1 MSGMNIIIPMAGMG
15 KRMRPHTLTVPKPLL
30 PIAGKP
36 IVQRLVEDIAA
47 VCNDKI
53 NEVAFV
59 IGDFGVEVELQLIKI
74 AESVGAQGRIYYQD
88 EALGTAHAVMCATPA
103 LEGEVIVA
111 FADTLFKAEF
121 NLDKSADGTIWV
133 HKVANPSQFGVVKI
147 DERNVITDF
156 VEKPTEFV
164 SDLAIIGIYYFK
176 DGDNLLN
183 EIQYLVDNNIKEK
196 GEYQLT
202 NALENMKNKGLE
214 FKPGEV
220 EEWLDC
226 GNKDATV
233 FTNQRILEIRKDE
246 FTIDESRFNHGTKII
261 NPCFIDQDV
270 ILENC
275 TIGPHVSIG
284 KGSVVKNS
292 TISNSIVQ
300 KNCVIDNV
308 NFSNSMIGNF
318 VTINGQA
325 NEYSIGD
332 YSSLS

>member
-1 MSGMNIIIPMAGMG
+1 MYIIIPKAGMG

-74 AESVGAQGRIYYQD
+74 AESIGAHGRIYYQD

-176 DGDNLLN
+176 DGENLLN

>member
-47 VCNDKI
+47 VCKEPI
-53 NEVAFV
+53 NEVAFI
-59 IGDFGVEVELQLIKI
+59 IGDFGLAVEIQLLKI
-74 AESVGAQGRIYYQD
+74 AESIGAKGRIYYQD
-88 EALGTAHAVMCATPA
+88 EALGTAHAVLCATPA
-103 LEGEVIVA
+103 LTGEVIIA
-111 FADTLFKAEF
+111 FADTLFKAQFE
-121 NLDKSADGTIWV
+121 LDKSADGTIWV
-133 HKVANPSQFGVVKI
+133 HKVSNPNQFGVVKL
-147 DERNVITDF
+147 DEQNNITDF
-156 VEKPTEFV
+156 IEKPTTFV

-176 DGDNLLN
+176 DGDNLLS
-183 EIQYLVDNNIKEK
+183 ELQYLIDNDIKEK

-202 NALENMKNKGLE
+202 NALENMKNQGLI

-233 FTNQRILEIRKDE
+233 YTNQRVLEIKKDE
-246 FTIDESRFNHGTKII
+246 FNVDYSQYNHGSKII
-261 NPCFIDQDV
+261 EPCYIGNNV
-270 ILENC
+270 IIENS

-284 KGSVVKNS
+284 EGSVVKNS
-292 TISNSIVQ
+292 TISNSILQ
-300 KNCVIDNV
+300 NNCSIENA
-308 NFSNSMIGNF
+308 NFSNSMIGNH
-318 VTINGQA
+318 VVLNGSS

-332 YSSLS
+332 YSTLS

>member
-1 MSGMNIIIPMAGMG
+1 MNIIIPMAGMG

>member
-47 VCNDKI
+47 VCKEPI

-59 IGDFGVEVELQLIKI
+59 IGDFGEAIEIQLLKI
-74 AESVGAQGRIYYQD
+74 AESIGAKGRIYYQH

-103 LEGEVIVA
+103 LTGEVIVA

-121 NLDKSADGTIWV
+121 ELDKTADGTIWV
-133 HKVANPSQFGVVKI
+133 HKVANPNQFGVVKL
-147 DERNVITDF
+147 DEDKNITDF
-156 VEKPTEFV
+156 IEKPTEFI

-176 DGDNLLN
+176 DGDNLLD
-183 EIQYLVDNNIKEK
+183 EIQFLVDNDIKEK

-202 NALENMKNKGLE
+202 NALENMKNKGLI
-214 FKPGEV
+214 FKAGEV

-233 FTNQRILEIRKDE
+233 FTNQRVLEINKDE
-246 FTIDESRFNHGTKII
+246 FNVDHSQVNHGSKII
-261 NPCFIDQDV
+261 EPCFIGKDV
-270 ILENC
+270 VIENSE
-275 TIGPHVSIG
+275 IGPHVSIG
-284 KGSVVKNS
+284 EGTVVKNS
-292 TISNSIVQ
+292 KISNSILQ
-300 KNCVIDNV
+300 NNCSIENAI
-308 NFSNSMIGNF
+308 FTNSMIGNH
-318 VTINGQA
+318 VVLNGDSK
-325 NEYSIGD
+325 EYSIGD
-332 YSSLS
+332 YSTLS

>member
-1 MSGMNIIIPMAGMG
+1 MAGMG

-47 VCNDKI
+47 VCKDKI
-53 NEVAFV
+53 KEVAFV
-59 IGDFGVEVELQLIKI
+59 IGDFGPAIEMQLIQI

-103 LEGEVIVA
+103 LQGEVIVA
-111 FADTLFKAEF
+111 FADTLFKAQF
-121 NLDKSADGTIWV
+121 DLDKSADGTIWV
-133 HKVANPSQFGVVKI
+133 HKVDNPSQFGVVKI
-147 DERNVITDF
+147 NEKQVITDF
-156 VEKPTEFV
+156 VEKPSEFV

-176 DGDNLLN
+176 DGENLLD
-183 EIQYLVDNNIKEK
+183 EIQYLVDNDIKEK

-220 EEWLDC
+220 QEWLDC

-233 FTNQRILEIRKDE
+233 FTNQRILEIKKDE
-246 FTIDESRFNHGTKII
+246 FKLDPDRFNHGTKII
-261 NPCFIDQDV
+261 DPCFIDEDV
-270 ILENC
+270 VLDNC
-275 TIGPHVSIG
+275 TIGPYVSVG
-284 KGSVVKNS
+284 KGSVIKNS

-300 KNCVIDNV
+300 KNCNIENAS
-308 NFSNSMIGNF
+308 FTNSMIGNH
-318 VTINGQA
+318 VVISGQCK
-325 NEYSIGD
+325 EFSLGD
-332 YSSLS
+332 YSALN

>member
-1 MSGMNIIIPMAGMG
+1 MNIIIPMAGMG

-53 NEVAFV
+53 KEVAFV
-59 IGDFGVEVELQLIKI
+59 IGDFGLEVELQLIRI
-74 AESVGAQGRIYYQD
+74 AESIGAKGRIYYQD

-111 FADTLFKAEF
+111 FADTLFKAQF
-121 NLDKSADGTIWV
+121 DLDKSADGTIWV

-156 VEKPTEFV
+156 VEKPSEFV

-176 DGDNLLN
+176 DGENLLN
-183 EIQYLVDNNIKEK
+183 EIQYLVDNDIKEK

-233 FTNQRILEIRKDE
+233 FTNQRILEIRKGE
-246 FTIDESRFNHGTKII
+246 FKIEESRFNHGTKII
-261 NPCFIDQDV
+261 EPCFIDQDV
-270 ILENC
+270 VLENS

-284 KGSVVKNS
+284 KGSVIRNS
-292 TISNSIVQ
+292 VISNSIVQ
-300 KNCVIDNV
+300 KNCTIDNA
-308 NFSNSMIGNF
+308 NFSNSMIGNY
-318 VTINGQA
+318 VSINGQA
-325 NEYSIGD
+325 HEYSLGD
-332 YSSLS
+332 YSTLN